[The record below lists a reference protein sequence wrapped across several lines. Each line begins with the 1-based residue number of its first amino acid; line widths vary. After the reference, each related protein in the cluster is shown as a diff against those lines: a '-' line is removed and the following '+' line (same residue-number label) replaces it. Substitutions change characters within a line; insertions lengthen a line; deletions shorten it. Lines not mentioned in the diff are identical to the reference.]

1 MAFSRNRWTRTS
13 SSSNVG
19 YESVG
24 GVDFNGPAI
33 FGYGSEDDA
42 AATVVGADYF
52 ASVSYDLAV
61 GDLIFADCSD
71 SFSCLVVSAVTRGD
85 SDDASVTTAAAGFS
99 TGIGTANILND
110 AVTTAKILD
119 ANVTF
124 AKIEDIAVTSILGNS
139 TAGEQAVEEITLGA
153 GLEFSGTTIRQPLA
167 AINHVRVLPS
177 LAEFI
182 AGNTTPMPL
191 VAAAGAGTMIVLH
204 RAQLSIDYGG
214 TVLAGGGTLQVCY
227 GVADVAATVASN
239 TLAAATAIAATA
251 DTTFGFSPVDTT
263 LVDSGKL
270 NVALNL
276 SVDTADFT
284 GGTASAYMVDVW
296 YSVVDY
302 T

>member
-19 YESVG
+19 YESIG
-24 GVDFNGPAI
+24 GVDFNGPAV
-33 FGYGSEDDA
+33 FCYGSEDDA
-42 AATVVGADYF
+42 AATVEAADYF

-61 GDLIFADCSD
+61 GDLLFANCSD
-71 SFSCLVVSAVTRGD
+71 SFSCLEVSAVTRGD
-85 SDDASVTTAAAGFS
+85 SDTASVTTTAAGFS
-99 TGIGTANILND
+99 TGINTANIVNG
-110 AVTTAKILD
+110 A
-119 ANVTF
+119 VTF

-167 AINHVRVLPS
+167 AINHVRLTPS

-214 TVLAGGGTLQVCY
+214 TVLAAGGTLQVCY

-284 GGTASAYMVDVW
+284 GGTASAYIVDVW
-296 YSVVDY
+296 YSVVDLS
-302 T
+302 

>member
-1 MAFSRNRWTRTS
+1 MAFSRNRWSRSS

-19 YESVG
+19 YASIG

-33 FGYGSEDDA
+33 FTYGSEDDA
-42 AATVVGADYF
+42 AATVEAADYF

-61 GDLIFADCSD
+61 GDLLFANCSD
-71 SFSCLVVSAVTRGD
+71 SFSCLEVSAVTRGD
-85 SDDASVTTAAAGFS
+85 SDTASVTTAAAGFS
-99 TGIGTANILND
+99 TGINTANIVNG
-110 AVTTAKILD
+110 A
-119 ANVTF
+119 VTF
-124 AKIEDIAVTSILGNS
+124 AKIEDVAVTSILGNS
-139 TAGEQAVEEITLGA
+139 TGGEQAVEEITLGA

-214 TVLAGGGTLQVCY
+214 TVLAAGGTLQVCY